1 MALSRYT
8 GDTNYISQ
16 LSDQPN
22 DNDGL
27 DPAELKA
34 KFDQFGTE
42 FTEYFNETL
51 LPELETAINA
61 AASGIPTGGADASIL
76 LDGTI
81 TTSKLSSTEGEEAV
95 DTEVIRDEAV
105 TLEKLDSDVQAAVT
119 AVAGKASFTT
129 ITVTLTANGWS
140 NKIQTVTATGV
151 TAENTVIATAA
162 PDDTSFSAW
171 SNSGIYAAVQ
181 ALNSLTFKCRS
192 VPSSAVTV
200 NILILN

>member
-8 GDTNYISQ
+8 GNTNYISQ

-81 TTSKLSSTEGEEAV
+81 TNSKLKNTAGSEAV
-95 DTEVIRDEAV
+95 NTNVIRDGAV
-105 TLEKLDSDVQAAVT
+105 TGDKLEASVKAAVD
-119 AVAGKASFTT
+119 AVGGKASFTT
-129 ITVTLTANGWS
+129 ITVTLDNDDWS

-151 TAENTVIATAA
+151 TADNTVIATAA

-192 VPSSAVTV
+192 VPTSDVTV

>member
-8 GDTNYISQ
+8 GDTDYISQ

-42 FTEYFNETL
+42 FVEYFNETL
-51 LPELETAINA
+51 LPEIETAINA

-76 LDGTI
+76 LDNTI
-81 TTSKLSSTEGEEAV
+81 TNSKLKNTAGSEAV
-95 DTEVIRDEAV
+95 NTNVIRDGAV
-105 TLEKLDSDVQAAVT
+105 TGDKLEASVKSAVD

-129 ITVTLTANGWS
+129 ITVTLDKDDWS
-140 NKIQTVTATGV
+140 NSIQTVTATGV

-171 SNSGIYAAVQ
+171 SNSGVYVAVQ

-192 VPSSAVTV
+192 TPTSDVNV

>member
-1 MALSRYT
+1 MALSTYSGNT
-8 GDTNYISQ
+8 DYIAQ
-16 LSDQPN
+16 LNDQPN

-27 DPAELKA
+27 SAAELKA

-42 FTEYFNETL
+42 FKEYFNETH
-51 LPELETAINA
+51 LPEVETAINA

-81 TTSKLSSTEGEEAV
+81 TNEKLKSTAGSEAV
-95 DTEVIRDEAV
+95 DTNVIRDGAV
-105 TLEKLDSDVQAAVT
+105 TGDKLEASVKSAVE

-129 ITVTLTANGWS
+129 ITVTLDKDDWS
-140 NKIQTVTATGV
+140 NSIQTVTATGV
-151 TAENTVIATAA
+151 TATNAVIATSAN
-162 PDDTSFSAW
+162 DDTSYTAW
-171 SNSGIYAAVQ
+171 NNCGIHATVQ

-192 VPSSAVTV
+192 VPASDINV

>member
-8 GDTNYISQ
+8 GNTNYISQ

-81 TTSKLSSTEGEEAV
+81 TTSKLSSTEDEEAV

-129 ITVTLTANGWS
+129 ITVTLDKDDWS

-192 VPSSAVTV
+192 APTSDVIV

>member
-8 GDTNYISQ
+8 GNTNYISQ

-81 TTSKLSSTEGEEAV
+81 TNSKLKNTAGSEAV
-95 DTEVIRDEAV
+95 NTNVIRDGAV
-105 TLEKLDSDVQAAVT
+105 TGDKLEASVKAAVD
-119 AVAGKASFTT
+119 AVGGKASFTT
-129 ITVTLTANGWS
+129 ITVTLDKDDWS

-151 TAENTVIATAA
+151 TADNTVIATAA

-192 VPSSAVTV
+192 VPTSDVTV

>member
-27 DPAELKA
+27 GPAELKS

-42 FTEYFNETL
+42 FKTYFNETL

-81 TTSKLSSTEGEEAV
+81 TTAKLSNTEGAEAV

-105 TLEKLDSDVQAAVT
+105 THDKLDSDVQAAVD

-129 ITVTLTANGWS
+129 ITVTLDKDDWS
-140 NKIQTVTATGV
+140 NSIQTVTATGV
-151 TAENTVIATAA
+151 TTTNVAVARSDT
-162 PDDTSFSAW
+162 DDTSYNTW
-171 SNSGIYAAVQ
+171 NNCGIRAVVQ

-192 VPSSAVTV
+192 VPTSDINV

>member
-8 GDTNYISQ
+8 GNTNYISQ

-34 KFDQFGTE
+34 KFDQYGTE

-51 LPELETAINA
+51 LPEIETAINA

-81 TTSKLSSTEGEEAV
+81 TNSKLKSTSGSEAV
-95 DTEVIRDEAV
+95 NTNVIRDGAV
-105 TLEKLDSDVQAAVT
+105 TEDKLEAGVKAAVE

-129 ITVTLTANGWS
+129 ITVTLDAEDWS
-140 NKIQTVTATGV
+140 NSIQTVTATGV

-192 VPSSAVTV
+192 VPASDVTV

>member
-8 GDTNYISQ
+8 GNTNYISQ

-42 FTEYFNETL
+42 FKLYFNETL
-51 LPELETAINA
+51 LPEIETAINA

-81 TTSKLSSTEGEEAV
+81 TNSKLKNTSGSEAV
-95 DTEVIRDEAV
+95 NTNVIRDGAVTGDKLEASVKAAVEAV
-105 TLEKLDSDVQAAVT
+105 GS
-119 AVAGKASFTT
+119 KASFTT
-129 ITVTLTANGWS
+129 ITVVLDKDDWS
-140 NKIQTVTATGV
+140 NSIQTVTATGV

-192 VPSSAVTV
+192 TPSSDVTV

>member
-8 GDTNYISQ
+8 GNTNYISQ

-42 FTEYFNETL
+42 FKTYFNETL

-81 TTSKLSSTEGEEAV
+81 TTSKLSSTEDEEAV

-119 AVAGKASFTT
+119 AVAGKASFTA
-129 ITVTLTANGWS
+129 ITVTLDKDDWS
-140 NKIQTVTATGV
+140 NSIQTVTATGV

-162 PDDTSFSAW
+162 PDDTSFSVW

-192 VPSSAVTV
+192 VPTSDVTV

>member
-8 GDTNYISQ
+8 GNTNYISQ

-81 TTSKLSSTEGEEAV
+81 TTSKLSSTEDEEAV

-129 ITVTLTANGWS
+129 ITVTLDKDDWS

-192 VPSSAVTV
+192 VPTSDVTV